1 MNVPTL
7 KSGPKDI
14 QKMSTQKHTNV
25 IRKTLKKG
33 SLLFRKKKKKNRK
46 KCRKYLK
53 LRPRN
58 NNRIECMIEKHS
70 KWEEQEACKSK

>member
-33 SLLFRKKKKKNRK
+33 SLLFRKKKRKIKKK
-46 KCRKYLK
+46 KGK
-53 LRPRN
+53 
-58 NNRIECMIEKHS
+58 I
-70 KWEEQEACKSK
+70 